1 MLTLE
6 AALRS
11 FEAGRRDVDS
21 LLPFV
26 TLHLLPS
33 RTRRFQILPRV
44 TLDLRLA
51 VLAALQLIMPC
62 HISGFSV
69 CWRLSS
75 TAKPP
80 RRCDEAKPGTK

>member
-11 FEAGRRDVDS
+11 FGAGRRDVDS

-33 RTRRFQILPRV
+33 RTRRFQILRKR
-44 TLDLRLA
+44 DALA
-51 VLAALQLIMPC
+51 VLT
-62 HISGFSV
+62 V
-69 CWRLSS
+69 C
-75 TAKPP
+75 
-80 RRCDEAKPGTK
+80 